1 MCVYCRS
8 HSWSANVCGR
18 KEWFLFPP
26 GEENGLRD
34 RHGRLPF
41 DLRELHSQRCSES
54 ESAIRVIQEAGEA
67 IFVPRYIGEASIM
80 VAVVMLSDSC

>member
-1 MCVYCRS
+1 MYTLQCMCVYCRS

-18 KEWFLFPP
+18 KEWLLFPP

-41 DLRELHSQRCSES
+41 DLRELHSQRWS
-54 ESAIRVIQEAGEA
+54 ESAIRVVQEAGEA
-67 IFVPRYIGEASIM
+67 IFVPR
-80 VAVVMLSDSC
+80 